1 MNGLLIIDKA
11 QGLTSHDVVRHV
23 RRILKTRKVGHTG
36 TLDPLATGVLPVA
49 IGHGTRLVQYL
60 LEKDKSYRTTLRLGA
75 VTDTQDSTGK
85 VLEETADVDIDPE
98 RIREVVNSFFGTS
111 MQLPPMYSAIKQN
124 GTPLYRLARQGI
136 EVERKEREIRISRLE
151 ILDIDPPN
159 VTLEVDCSK
168 GTYIRTLCHDIGQ
181 RLGVGAHLT
190 SLRRTRSGIFDE
202 TQAISLESLQ
212 QLVDDG
218 EPPPLL
224 TPVQALGD
232 YEALELDVGAIPRL
246 FNGIPPE
253 LTQVAGEPLA
263 TEGDTVLLVS
273 NDSLLAIVRF
283 APSRQKETRGD
294 FELLKVFLEQ

>member
-49 IGHGTRLVQYL
+49 IGQGTRLVQYL

-75 VTDTQDSTGK
+75 VTDTQDCTGK
-85 VLEETADVDIDPE
+85 ILDEAAEVDVDPE
-98 RIREVVNSFFGTS
+98 SIREAVSGFFGTS
-111 MQLPPMYSAIKQN
+111 LQLPPMYSAIKQN

-151 ILDIDPPN
+151 ILDIDPPD

-202 TQAISLESLQ
+202 SQAISLETLQ
-212 QLVDDG
+212 RLVDDG
-218 EPPPLL
+218 EAPPLL
-224 TPVQALGD
+224 TPIQALAD
-232 YEALELDVGAIPRL
+232 YPALELEAEAIARL

-253 LTQVAGEPLA
+253 LASVAGEVSA
-263 TEGDTVLLVS
+263 AEGDTVLLVTA
-273 NDSLLAIVRF
+273 DRLLAIARF
-283 APSRQKETRGD
+283 APSRQKEARGD
-294 FELLKVFLEQ
+294 FELLKVFPDQ